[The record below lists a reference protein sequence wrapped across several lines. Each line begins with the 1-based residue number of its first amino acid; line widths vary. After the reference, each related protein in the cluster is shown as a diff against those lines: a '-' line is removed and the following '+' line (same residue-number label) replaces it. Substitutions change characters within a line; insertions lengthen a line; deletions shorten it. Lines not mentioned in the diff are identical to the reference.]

1 MITGGSWLQSSRKE
15 KKRLSLL
22 EGLFFIGKNKGS
34 VKIVES
40 VGMWG
45 TCFI

>member
-15 KKRLSLL
+15 RLSLL

>member
-15 KKRLSLL
+15 KTFLVGRS
-22 EGLFFIGKNKGS
+22 FFIGKNKGS

-40 VGMWG
+40 VGMWR